1 MSTRAVYT
9 FISKSDWGL
18 KEVHI
23 YKHHDGYPTGA
34 IEFIDNATRGC
45 SCSDISQRDLLV
57 ANFIIENRSE
67 SPIEITSHWKH
78 HGDLEYRYEIF
89 EDLQI
94 KIFKR
99 SFDGE
104 DWIERSDYELIY
116 DAPLDKF
123 KDSTL
128 FKRIERG

>member
-34 IEFIDNATRGC
+34 IEFIDNATRGYA
-45 SCSDISQRDLLV
+45 STDIPQRDTLV
-57 ANFIIENRSE
+57 ANFIIENRVHGL
-67 SPIEITSHWKH
+67 IEITSHWKH
-78 HGDLEYRYEIF
+78 HGDLEYRYEIE
-89 EDLQI
+89 EDLTI
-94 KIFKR
+94 RIFEL
-99 SFDGE
+99 SFD
-104 DWIERSDYELIY
+104 SDAWSLRYEGH
-116 DAPLDKF
+116 LDKF

-128 FKRIERG
+128 FKKIERGVA